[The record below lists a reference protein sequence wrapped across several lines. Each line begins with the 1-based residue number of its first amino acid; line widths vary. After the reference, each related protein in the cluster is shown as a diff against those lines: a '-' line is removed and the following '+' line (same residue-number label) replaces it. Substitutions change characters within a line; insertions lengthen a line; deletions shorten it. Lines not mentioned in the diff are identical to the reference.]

1 MLRLLLTRLTLV
13 FLIGLL
19 ASCIDVAEKGEEVE
33 GNQQG
38 QQLDNSEKDTSGG
51 DGSGTSDSGTGDSSS
66 DDSGSDDAGSDDSGS
81 GDSGSDDSGSDD
93 SGSDDAGSDDSGSDD
108 AGSDDSGSGDSGS
121 DDSGSGDSGSD
132 DSGSEDSGSG
142 DSGSDDSASDDS
154 GSGDSSSD
162 DSGSDDSGSGD
173 SGSDDS
179 GSDDSG
185 SDDSGSDDSDD
196 SEPNKE
202 IPKTIAYNG
211 WSTMHNSLNGQNTE
225 SSESPSASHDPS
237 LFNLVGEMYKANG
250 LTGYS
255 SDFSFLPQGSN
266 FIDGPDALNN
276 INTTSAS
283 VIVLSTYGGQSG
295 ILQEPSNADAA
306 DGWINKMVTAAQT
319 AQLRGITPIMFQAW
333 GGSDTQGSF
342 HNAKINSDALQ
353 EKLGILIV
361 RTGEVV
367 EALSQLN
374 SSYTTNSNSPGGK
387 YVPPVQHLFSGDTS
401 DNFHGSYAMA
411 YANALATFKC
421 LTGISAVNNAFVIPS
436 GGAAGD
442 QYGMSQTFINDII
455 QTVDSIQIETLMT
468 GLEDGAEP
476 IANNFSFSTYHGLD
490 TIINTS
496 MESNLLDDAAIVLDN
511 FTLKSFDNSH
521 FSNIE
526 LNQHQLRLTPSNSFI
541 GDTIVVVTYIDTQGQ
556 SIDIE
561 ISITVTSEALVESQE
576 IIIGFGGGDWSSF
589 GSSANLYNH
598 QVTSGGKVINGIRG
612 FNAQTTQGNL
622 QDTQGIGIGS
632 VTALTSG
639 NLSGPGYGANDSPVV
654 SDYGP
659 YPELYNSLSAAPS
672 GSSVSFSINGLPANT
687 RYRINMAGRYVVDAT
702 NLVTVDVN
710 GVAGQYD
717 SSRSHENLSE
727 FDAVVSTNSS
737 GQLIVTLSSDGTS
750 SASQW
755 GLSYV
760 HINRVTE

>member
-1 MLRLLLTRLTLV
+1 MLRLLLTRLTFV
-13 FLIGLL
+13 FFIGLL
-19 ASCIDVAEKGEEVE
+19 ASCIDVSAKDEEVD
-33 GNQQG
+33 GNQQE
-38 QQLDNSEKDTSGG
+38 QQPSNSEKDTSG
-51 DGSGTSDSGTGDSSS
+51 S
-66 DDSGSDDAGSDDSGS
+66 DDSD
-81 GDSGSDDSGSDD
+81 SDDSGSDD
-93 SGSDDAGSDDSGSDD
+93 SGSD
-108 AGSDDSGSGDSGS
+108 
-121 DDSGSGDSGSD
+121 
-132 DSGSEDSGSG
+132 
-142 DSGSDDSASDDS
+142 
-154 GSGDSSSD
+154 
-162 DSGSDDSGSGD
+162 D

-185 SDDSGSDDSDD
+185 SDDSGSDDSDSDDSGSDGSGSGSDDSGSDDSGSDDSGSDDSGSDDSGSDDSGSDDSGSDDSGSDDSGSDDSGSDDSGSDDSGSND

-211 WSTMHNSLNGQNTE
+211 WSTMHNSLGGQNTD

-237 LFNLVGEMYKANG
+237 LYKLVGEMYKANG
-250 LTGYS
+250 LIGYS

-306 DGWINKMVTAAQT
+306 DGWINKMVTAAQA

-333 GGSDTQGSF
+333 GGADTQGSF

-353 EKLGILIV
+353 EKLGVLIV

-374 SSYTTNSNSPGGK
+374 SSYTSNTSSPGGK

-421 LTGISAVNNAFVIPS
+421 LTGISAANNAFVIPS

-442 QYGMSQTFINDII
+442 QYGMTQTFINDII
-455 QTVDSIQIETLMT
+455 QTVDSIQRESLIT

-526 LNQHQLRLTPSNSFI
+526 LNQHQLRLTPSNSFT
-541 GDTIVVVTYIDTQGQ
+541 GDTIVVVTYIDTQDQ

-561 ISITVTSEALVESQE
+561 ISITVTSEALVEKQE

-622 QDTQGIGIGS
+622 QDTQGVGIGS

-659 YPELYNSLSAAPS
+659 YPELYSSLSAAPS